1 MQIEKCKMKINNR
14 GLWSLVL
21 GLRPLVLN
29 LRSWGFD
36 IRSGARF
43 SPFLITTKE
52 QRPKNLRQWGAFT
65 PLSDLKRSCP
75 NLHFS
80 IFIFHFSFLLLCLLF
95 ALCAGAQAQ
104 VMPDKMVA
112 SVTNGSRA
120 TPDLITYSDLV
131 WQLALEPDT
140 PSSERPSSAQ
150 LNRAL
155 RLVEDQLLILQ
166 EARKLP
172 SADTTDANAAR
183 DKQVDDKVNE
193 LARLFGSQTAL
204 QQRMTRVGLT
214 TEQLH
219 LILRDRVMVEQ
230 YLDFRFRA
238 FAVVTDREIQ
248 DRYNQRYGRLRNS
261 GQIVPTLEQV
271 SPQIERDLREE
282 KIETEID
289 KFVDELREQPGTE
302 IVILNPV

>member
-1 MQIEKCKMKINNR
+1 MSSEQKTRFAALPQHKAERLCLSGRELMHRDGEAAPR
-14 GLWSLVL
+14 GLLTS
-21 GLRPLVLN
+21 
-29 LRSWGFD
+29 
-36 IRSGARF
+36 
-43 SPFLITTKE
+43 
-52 QRPKNLRQWGAFT
+52 QRLLLT
-65 PLSDLKRSCP
+65 L
-75 NLHFS
+75 
-80 IFIFHFSFLLLCLLF
+80 FLLLTAHCALLTS
-95 ALCAGAQAQ
+95 ARAQTI
-104 VMPDKMVA
+104 PDKMVA

-140 PSSERPSSAQ
+140 PSAERPSSAQ

-172 SADTTDANAAR
+172 SADTTEANAAR
-183 DKQVDDKVNE
+183 DAEVIKKRNE
-193 LARLFGSQTAL
+193 LAQAFSSGARLEE
-204 QQRMTRVGLT
+204 RMTRVGLT
-214 TEQLH
+214 SEQLD

-248 DRYNQRYGRLRNS
+248 DRYNQKYGRLRNS

-271 SPQIERDLREE
+271 RPQIERDLMEE

-302 IVILNPV
+302 IVVLNPV

>member
-1 MQIEKCKMKINNR
+1 MIF
-14 GLWSLVL
+14 GLWS
-21 GLRPLVLN
+21 N
-29 LRSWGFD
+29 S
-36 IRSGARF
+36 
-43 SPFLITTKE
+43 
-52 QRPKNLRQWGAFT
+52 
-65 PLSDLKRSCP
+65 
-75 NLHFS
+75 HFS
-80 IFIFHFSFLLLCLLF
+80 ILTFQFSFSLIVLSFCLF
-95 ALCAGAQAQ
+95 AFPSAVKAQTL
-104 VMPDKMVA
+104 PDKMVA

-172 SADTTDANAAR
+172 SADTTEANAAR
-183 DKQVDDKVNE
+183 DADVIRKRNE
-193 LARLFGSQTAL
+193 LAQAFGSAARL
-204 QQRMTRVGLT
+204 EQRMTRVGLT
-214 TEQLH
+214 SEQLD
-219 LILRDRVMVEQ
+219 LILRDRVIVEQ

-238 FAVVTDREIQ
+238 FAVVTDREVQ

-271 SPQIERDLREE
+271 RAQVYREVEEE
-282 KIETEID
+282 KIEAEID
-289 KFVDELREQPGTE
+289 KFIDELREQPGTE